1 MAKKY
6 YAWKNA
12 DCNGNNPEWVEMTG
26 NEFYEF
32 KRKPENRKRL
42 FIELGKDE
50 GLDDVLVLESTKT
63 EYDKWNNQH
72 NKSVHQRKAKTERGF
87 IEVSLYSET
96 KNDLTFEDM
105 IPSDEN
111 VEEQVCLLIRLEEL
125 KKAMSKLTLDE
136 RKFVELMYGGSEILT
151 ERQMS
156 DLLNISKSHINRT
169 KNNIFKKIKKS
180 MGQN

>member
-12 DCNGNNPEWVEMTG
+12 DCNGNNPEWIEMNG

-32 KRKPENRKRL
+32 KRKPENKKRL
-42 FIELGKDE
+42 FVELGKDE

-72 NKSVHQRKAKTERGF
+72 NKSVNQRKAKTERGL

-96 KNDLTFEDM
+96 QNDLTFEDM

-111 VEEQVCLLIRLEEL
+111 VEEQVCMLLRLEEL
-125 KKAMSKLTLDE
+125 KRALSYLSFDE
-136 RKFVELMYGGSEILT
+136 HKFIELMYGGSAILS

-156 DLLNISKSHINRT
+156 ELLNIPKSSINRI

>member
-12 DCNGNNPEWVEMTG
+12 NCNGNNPEWIEMTG
-26 NEFYEF
+26 NEFLEF
-32 KRKPENRKRL
+32 KRKPENKKRL
-42 FIELGKDE
+42 FVELGKDE
-50 GLDDVLVLESTKT
+50 GFDDVLVLESTKS

-72 NKSVHQRKAKTERGF
+72 NKSVNQRKVKAKKGF
-87 IEVSLYSET
+87 VEISLYSET
-96 KNDLTFEDM
+96 KNDLTLEDM

-111 VEEQVCLLIRLEEL
+111 IEEQVYLLLRLEEL
-125 KKAMSKLTLDE
+125 HRALNILTFDE
-136 RKFVELMYGGSEILT
+136 RNFIELMYGGSEILS

-156 DLLNISKSHINRT
+156 ELLNIPKSSINRI